1 MRPPIEHALRPN
13 LYIKNRF
20 DMQATPVLPAA
31 ADLAPPLGREA
42 PCQTNQHT
50 ATEGLCRAEG
60 VVADEAGGPV
70 HEAAHEA
77 LDGLAIRGD
86 PCCRGRPTLWDQREE
101 RALDDKVV
109 VDHTADGHHGKA
121 SVVQLLEL
129 HVVDLLVALA
139 LQEARAELE
148 VAGVALALE
157 HVQHRELTAIGG
169 ALDEASQEEQRGP
182 SSGLSR
188 VDGLVGIRRRSEARE
203 SHKLLGGEAH
213 SRNHADAAVLQL
225 GLAEP
230 PRVEGLRESKGVEA
244 LLLAHETL
252 QARGLGQEGQ
262 ALAPLHLGLLGM
274 ARCRAA
280 PCLSLL
286 EARAEGGAVARGLG
300 ARLSDGKEWPRLA
313 GEHGG
318 RDDAAVSHHG
328 EAAIAQLLQLHLD
341 LAGLVL
347 GVERTQAEVSGGAVR
362 LALVHADHGH
372 EAEELREAEPHQH
385 LGHAA
390 ELDHGQVGINARD
403 LESRVVGHAH
413 AQVRGDPAHGG
424 EHADAA
430 VLQLGLAEPADVKSI
445 RETHGVKTLILATDH
460 ALKCGR

>member
-230 PRVEGLRESKGVEA
+230 PRVEGLREGKGVEA
-244 LLLAHETL
+244 NLLSDETL
-252 QARGLGQEGQ
+252 QALGLGQEGH
-262 ALAPLHLGLLGM
+262 AGAPLHGLGRHSAAPDLGLLQ
-274 ARCRAA
+274 AT
-280 PCLSLL
+280 
-286 EARAEGGAVARGLG
+286 AEGGAVARGLG
-300 ARLSDGKEWPRLA
+300 ARLANGEERPRFA
-313 GEHGG
+313 GEHRG
-318 RDDAAVSHHG
+318 RDDAAISQHG
-328 EAAIAQLLQLHLD
+328 EAAIAQFLQLHLV